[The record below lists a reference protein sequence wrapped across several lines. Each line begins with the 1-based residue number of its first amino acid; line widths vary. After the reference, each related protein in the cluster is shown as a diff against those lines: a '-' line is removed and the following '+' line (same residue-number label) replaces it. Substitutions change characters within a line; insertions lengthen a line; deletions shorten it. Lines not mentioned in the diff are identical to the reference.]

1 MNRVSFLKKALL
13 IIFHPVDCLD
23 IIKRER
29 NTFRIVPSIIL
40 YLLAVIANYTYI
52 FIVHFPLSQKSG
64 LDANIGLELAMVAVP
79 LITWTIASYAITS
92 IINGESRFTELFTAY
107 SYALVPYIILTPLLG
122 IISNLLS
129 FEQLGVYYFFK
140 YVSLL
145 WVLLLL
151 FIALKY
157 LNDYTLGQTV
167 GITVLSII
175 MMIIIW
181 AVVLLL
187 ASLTLQ
193 LLTFLTDVYKEF
205 IYKL

>member
-1 MNRVSFLKKALL
+1 MNRVSFLTKALL
-13 IIFHPVDCLD
+13 IIFHPLDCLD

-29 NTFRIVPSIIL
+29 KSFKILPSLIL
-40 YLLAVIANYTYI
+40 YLLTVAMNYVYI
-52 FIVHFPLSQKSG
+52 FIVHFPLSQKNKFE
-64 LDANIGLELAMVAVP
+64 ANIGLELAMVVVP

-92 IINGESRFTELFTAY
+92 IINGESHFTELFTAY
-107 SYALVPYIILTPLLG
+107 SYALVPYIVLTPVWG
-122 IISNLLS
+122 VVSNLLS
-129 FEQLGVYYFFK
+129 FDQLGLYYFFK

-151 FIALKY
+151 FLALKY
-157 LNDYTLGQTV
+157 LNDYTLGQTI
-167 GITVLSII
+167 GITFLSII
-175 MMIIIW
+175 MMVIIW

-193 LLTFLTDVYKEF
+193 LLTFFADVYKEF